1 MRREVLNE
9 QASNSKSRKG
19 LEKPAL
25 LPGRTVLTR
34 FFFFSLNLKMERLH
48 NQNSRFTFALGS
60 AVGVCRADP
69 GPPSWATVWVAVV
82 CPCPGAFSR
91 GLWTRMC
98 LDHVLLQKL
107 GSWPLWPSV
116 SSAGSGEIKW
126 ARVLSRWL
134 RPSRYRLSL
143 SFLSTSYREQHDPKD
158 GTRTPVWGFS
168 NVNMPTPLL
177 QILLQCR
184 FWFIVLGW
192 GLGSV
197 FWTSPQMIAWCCW
210 VVGHTWNSKAPPAAF
225 LPASWKSKT
234 SAPVGRKHL
243 QCKYSNLLPSWTRA
257 CPTRSRWAEE
267 TCSLWVQFQA
277 PGIGGRHLV
286 LKTDSPTL

>member
-1 MRREVLNE
+1 
-9 QASNSKSRKG
+9 
-19 LEKPAL
+19 
-25 LPGRTVLTR
+25 
-34 FFFFSLNLKMERLH
+34 MERLH

-69 GPPSWATVWVAVV
+69 GPPSNSNSTVWVAVV
-82 CPCPGAFSR
+82 CPVSR
-91 GLWTRMC
+91 GLLGGALDSNVSWSC
-98 LDHVLLQKL
+98 SSAEAWVLDHSDPPSPQQVLRR
-107 GSWPLWPSV
+107 
-116 SSAGSGEIKW
+116 IKW

-143 SFLSTSYREQHDPKD
+143 CFLSTSYREQHDPKD

-197 FWTSPQMIAWCCW
+197 FWTSPQMIA
-210 VVGHTWNSKAPPAAF
+210 
-225 LPASWKSKT
+225 
-234 SAPVGRKHL
+234 
-243 QCKYSNLLPSWTRA
+243 
-257 CPTRSRWAEE
+257 
-267 TCSLWVQFQA
+267 
-277 PGIGGRHLV
+277 
-286 LKTDSPTL
+286 